1 MICANKM
8 HALPNNAAPSEVIC
22 SLKDFSPK
30 YIKSYS
36 EEPQIFVQVFKRS
49 HSKLSLLMYINQ
61 FFIFINLCMCLC
73 GWMWDVPAA
82 SHMWKSEDNLG
93 CYRSLLSTLFETG
106 SLLFTVAYVNICK
119 ICCRPKTFWGYYC
132 LYFPSPYSNS
142 EITEAGYHTQL
153 SMSSGNL
160 NSDLPAWV
168 GSVFPTEVTPWS
180 LRFQVRMKHKNK
192 NCSGYELTTANSKS
206 LF

>member
-8 HALPNNAAPSEVIC
+8 HALPNNAAPSEAIC

-73 GWMWDVPAA
+73 G
-82 SHMWKSEDNLG
+82 
-93 CYRSLLSTLFETG
+93 
-106 SLLFTVAYVNICK
+106 
-119 ICCRPKTFWGYYC
+119 
-132 LYFPSPYSNS
+132 
-142 EITEAGYHTQL
+142 
-153 SMSSGNL
+153 
-160 NSDLPAWV
+160 
-168 GSVFPTEVTPWS
+168 
-180 LRFQVRMKHKNK
+180 
-192 NCSGYELTTANSKS
+192 
-206 LF
+206 